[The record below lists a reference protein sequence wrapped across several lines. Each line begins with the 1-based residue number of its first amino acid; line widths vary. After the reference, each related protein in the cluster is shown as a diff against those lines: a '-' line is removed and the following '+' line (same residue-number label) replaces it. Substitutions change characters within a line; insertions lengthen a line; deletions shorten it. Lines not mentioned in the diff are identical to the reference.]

1 MVASFQRDASVEII
15 DRNGSVKIETTG
27 QVGIM
32 NDSEEIT
39 TKASELTLKNQ
50 QKYDYLVEQI
60 KYVRNVEILKNRNII
75 ENLQGSFPEDDVE
88 PALESKF

>member
-1 MVASFQRDASVEII
+1 MQ
-15 DRNGSVKIETTG
+15 
-27 QVGIM
+27 
-32 NDSEEIT
+32 EIT

-88 PALESKF
+88 PVHESKF

>member
-1 MVASFQRDASVEII
+1 MQ
-15 DRNGSVKIETTG
+15 
-27 QVGIM
+27 
-32 NDSEEIT
+32 EIT

>member
-1 MVASFQRDASVEII
+1 MQ
-15 DRNGSVKIETTG
+15 
-27 QVGIM
+27 
-32 NDSEEIT
+32 EIT

-75 ENLQGSFPEDDVE
+75 ENLRGSFPEDDVE
-88 PALESKF
+88 PVHESKF